1 MATVISSTLQTVTL
15 NGDEYESYNP
25 HSSDYEENEYSYSN
39 SSEEDHGDNE
49 YEESESEEGGEGSSS
64 SSSPPK
70 IFSNEL
76 PLPPTPTALTFTEDD
91 LIQLS
96 LLRDEE
102 IDQIISSSL
111 LPESQRF
118 DPSLHESLTFTQ
130 PELILI
136 LTTGPHY
143 PVLPLSYTLQNL
155 TLPRLIID
163 NLRVELRKIMVTF
176 SENESITRWLT
187 REDNEQNYGIYEPDN
202 IALSLLKTTSSHLT
216 SYRNSLQ
223 SITPHPSAPLNITSQ
238 ALKTRS
244 QILSSE
250 SGIDLTTYTTPPT
263 IQDLLGKTIPQ
274 ICETIPTNYRIL
286 HVENVLKPRLY
297 SDFHTIQ
304 SNIRSRLLT
313 LPTPSLKKVIPVS
326 HHHRSKSSGVLAD
339 RREKES
345 YATYLTTPKITYHGT
360 PRSNIPS
367 IIKHG
372 FLRPGDINPST
383 NTPLEI
389 RCGNTYGR
397 GIYTSPSPQFSLM
410 YSGFDATPTP
420 ATQFSGLKLIVCA
433 TIMGRPAKV
442 TREDNWREQ
451 SKPYPNADS
460 HVANNEYEY
469 IVFQPRQTIPV
480 LVIHLDWGKEHYEEF
495 VNIPTNPLD
504 WISQMAAKRK
514 ERKNKQ
520 RYEDDE
526 ESKTLF
532 PADIVRRKQ
541 ALMARALKWFPYGYG
556 PATGTRFVVEAVAE
570 VSDDEEEY
578 GEYQKDK
585 IEGVETSSNYFWE
598 MPEIDGVD
606 ERFDEF
612 FEERRAKAGDVIEGA
627 KQEGDDD
634 DDDDD

>member
-442 TREDNWREQ
+442 TREDNWL
-451 SKPYPNADS
+451 
-460 HVANNEYEY
+460 
-469 IVFQPRQTIPV
+469 FQPRQTIPV

>member
-15 NGDEYESYNP
+15 NRDEYESYNP
-25 HSSDYEENEYSYSN
+25 HSSDYEENEYSYSY

-64 SSSPPK
+64 SSSSPPK
-70 IFSNEL
+70 IFTNEL

-130 PELILI
+130 PELILT

-223 SITPHPSAPLNITSQ
+223 SLTPHPSAPLNITSQ
-238 ALKTRS
+238 SLKTRS

-304 SNIRSRLLT
+304 SNIR
-313 LPTPSLKKVIPVS
+313 
-326 HHHRSKSSGVLAD
+326 VLAD
-339 RREKES
+339 RRERES

-634 DDDDD
+634 DDD

>member
-1 MATVISSTLQTVTL
+1 MATAISSNLQTVTL
-15 NGDEYESYNP
+15 NGDEDESYNP
-25 HSSDYEENEYSYSN
+25 NSSDYEENEYSYTY

-49 YEESESEEGGEGSSS
+49 YEESEGEEEGEASSSSSSS
-64 SSSPPK
+64 SSSPK
-70 IFSNEL
+70 IFTNEL

-118 DPSLHESLTFTQ
+118 DPSLHESLTFTH
-130 PELILI
+130 PELILT

-223 SITPHPSAPLNITSQ
+223 SLPLPPSAPLNITSQ
-238 ALKTRS
+238 SLKSRS

-313 LPTPSLKKVIPVS
+313 LPTSSLKKVTPIS
-326 HHHRSKSSGVLAD
+326 HHHRSKSS
-339 RREKES
+339 
-345 YATYLTTPKITYHGT
+345 
-360 PRSNIPS
+360 
-367 IIKHG
+367 
-372 FLRPGDINPST
+372 GDINPST

-397 GIYTSPSPQFSLM
+397 GVYTSPSPQFSLM

-526 ESKTLF
+526 ENKSLF

-585 IEGVETSSNYFWE
+585 VEGVETTGSNYFWE
-598 MPEIDGVD
+598 MPEVDGVD

-612 FEERRAKAGDVIEGA
+612 FEERRAKAGDVIEGV
-627 KQEGDDD
+627 KEGSGADDD
-634 DDDDD
+634 DD

>member
-15 NGDEYESYNP
+15 NRDEYESYNP
-25 HSSDYEENEYSYSN
+25 HSSDYEENEYSYSY

-64 SSSPPK
+64 SSSSPPK
-70 IFSNEL
+70 IFTNEL

-130 PELILI
+130 PELILT

-223 SITPHPSAPLNITSQ
+223 PLTPHPSAPLNITSQ
-238 ALKTRS
+238 SLKTRS

-313 LPTPSLKKVIPVS
+313 LPTPSLKKVIPIS

-469 IVFQPRQTIPV
+469 I
-480 LVIHLDWGKEHYEEF
+480 
-495 VNIPTNPLD
+495 
-504 WISQMAAKRK
+504 MAAKRK

-556 PATGTRFVVEAVAE
+556 PATGTRFVVEAVAD

-612 FEERRAKAGDVIEGA
+612 FEERRAKAGDVVEGA

-634 DDDDD
+634 DDD